1 MLFEGGYTSVEVCV
15 PPIYIIGCGDIGL
28 RVASRWQARGASVHA
43 LARSAASTTALQA
56 RGIAVLNGDLDQPEK
71 LPPPAAHSRV
81 YFFAPPPPRG
91 VTDPRMRNF
100 LDAIPND
107 SLPERVVYIST
118 SGVYGDVRGA
128 WVTEDAPVNPTV
140 DRSRRRLDA
149 EQTLQTWAACTG
161 VPVVILRVP
170 GIYGP
175 GRMPV
180 EIVKSGR
187 PILNEAESLYTNRIH
202 ADDLANICVVA
213 GESHRPPGIYNVS
226 DGHPGSMA
234 QYFKAVADLLGVPRP
249 PEVGMDEAK
258 RVLSEELMSY
268 LTESRRVDNS
278 KMLRDLGVVL
288 QFPTLVDG
296 LRNCREA

>member
-1 MLFEGGYTSVEVCV
+1 V
-15 PPIYIIGCGDIGL
+15 PHIYIIGCGDIGQ
-28 RVASRWQARGASVHA
+28 RVATLWQARSASLYA
-43 LARSAASTTALQA
+43 LARSSNSAVALQKS
-56 RGIAVLNGDLDQPEK
+56 GITALNGDLD
-71 LPPPAAHSRV
+71 PPANLPSPPAHSVV
-81 YFFAPPPPRG
+81 YFFAPPPSRG

-100 LDAIPND
+100 LDAIAND
-107 SLPERVVYIST
+107 CLPARVVYIST

-128 WVTEDAPVNPTV
+128 WVTEESPVSPTV

-149 EQTLQTWAACTG
+149 EQALLTWSARMA

-175 GRMPV
+175 GRLPV
-180 EIVKSGR
+180 EVVKSGR
-187 PILNEAESLYTNRIH
+187 PILREAESMYTNRIH

-213 GESHRPPGIYNVS
+213 GEAHRPPGIYNVS

-249 PEVGMDEAK
+249 PEVSMDEAK
-258 RVLSEELMSY
+258 QVLSAEMMSY

-278 KMLRDLGVVL
+278 KMLRDLKVTL
-288 QFPTLVDG
+288 QYPTLAEG
-296 LRNCREA
+296 LRNCREK